1 MLQHQYLMWKNRNLL
16 QSISL
21 SLIILSIN
29 SILDSEINNDSE
41 ENTMMIEFL
50 NGEREFF
57 VGNNEDCLFQI
68 VREKLGND
76 TEDLLEICI
85 GDSKAEM
92 KMCL

>member
-1 MLQHQYLMWKNRNLL
+1 
-16 QSISL
+16 
-21 SLIILSIN
+21 
-29 SILDSEINNDSE
+29 
-41 ENTMMIEFL
+41 MMIEFL

-92 KMCL
+92 KM